1 MGSGMYPPGAYVTF
15 EHEYILI
22 LRKGNKREFKSL
34 KEKENRRK
42 SAYFWEE
49 RNIWFSDVWDF
60 KGKSQ
65 SLKLSKSRNRSGAYP
80 FELAYRLINMYSV
93 KGDTVLDP
101 FLGTGTT
108 LLATMATE
116 RNGIGIEIDDEIC
129 KNMFPDLNNITK
141 SLNEYIDKRFKRHV
155 NFVNDQKF
163 NGKNKFYFNE
173 NHEIDVK
180 TKQEKKIII
189 NKIEEIEKNENTYI
203 CSYSPLE
210 INLQM
215 NIADRIKNKKAD

>member
-1 MGSGMYPPGAYVTF
+1 
-15 EHEYILI
+15 
-22 LRKGNKREFKSL
+22 
-34 KEKENRRK
+34 
-42 SAYFWEE
+42 
-49 RNIWFSDVWDF
+49 
-60 KGKSQ
+60 
-65 SLKLSKSRNRSGAYP
+65 
-80 FELAYRLINMYSV
+80 
-93 KGDTVLDP
+93 
-101 FLGTGTT
+101 
-108 LLATMATE
+108 
-116 RNGIGIEIDDEIC
+116 
-129 KNMFPDLNNITK
+129 
-141 SLNEYIDKRFKRHV
+141 
-155 NFVNDQKF
+155 VNDQKF